1 MRLLVLEDD
10 PQVARGL
17 QEGLSRA
24 GYVVDHVATP
34 SAADQAL
41 KQESFDAAIVDLGL
55 PQEDGLSF
63 IRRMRSQGVTLPM
76 LILTARDTL
85 DDCVTGLDV
94 GADDYLT
101 KPVRL
106 PELLARLRAA
116 IRRNHAHA
124 TSLLR
129 VGRLHVNLGTHEVR
143 LDDDEFDL
151 PPRERVVLECLMMA
165 APDVV
170 PKDKLIQCLVGWQA
184 DLTPNAVEVYIS
196 RLRQKLDPIGLAIRT
211 VRGIGYRLEEPRRT
225 APAA

>member
-63 IRRMRSQGVTLPM
+63 IRRMREQGVTLPM

-196 RLRQKLDPIGLAIRT
+196 RLRQKLDPIGLTIRT
-211 VRGIGYRLEEPRRT
+211 VRGIGYRLEEPRRA